1 MTATLPSNSST
12 APARS
17 APDLE
22 TIDPTSPAS
31 PVNVAE
37 YGFEGRFE
45 DWTADTRYFEYTR
58 AADPVGL
65 GYTPSVPAERFGP
78 ELWQGGRTRITP
90 WTSPNRS
97 GSPTVRHASGPGSPL
112 REHPCRRQDP
122 HRGRTRPRSCTTS

>member
-12 APARS
+12 TPTRS

-65 GYTPSVPAERFGP
+65 GYTPSVP
-78 ELWQGGRTRITP
+78 GRA
-90 WTSPNRS
+90 
-97 GSPTVRHASGPGSPL
+97 VRARALAGRPDPHHPPGPL
-112 REHPCRRQDP
+112 RAARDP
-122 HRGRTRPRSCTTS
+122 AIPGRASAPIRD